1 MITVRMVVQKSRI
14 HPEKYRIV
22 VRAKHCIEVLEVV
35 DKGKGNL
42 TIELHYFAH
51 SRFRQM
57 YKALMRENCISMAVN
72 HVASLAAACVIAALM
87 DAFTNPSKENDAIKE
102 RLKTDMY
109 HIWETNFKDP
119 LVEQARYEEW
129 KRNQ

>member
-35 DKGKGNL
+35 DEGKEKL
-42 TIELHYFAH
+42 TIPLHYFAH

-57 YKALMRENCISMAVN
+57 YKALMRENCTSMAVN
-72 HVASLAAACVIAALM
+72 HVASLAAACVMAALI
-87 DAFTNPSKENDAIKE
+87 DAFANPSEESDAVKE
-102 RLKTDMY
+102 RLKIDMY
-109 HIWETNFKDP
+109 HIWETNFKNP